1 MLLFPV
7 DFFIWHPTILS
18 APYYHDRPNTCNRFA
33 NIGRIIDIFI
43 SRVWHTESSFVTY
56 YPTTSVTFR
65 SCRYKLWISSAT
77 MIRPCFMTDHPIG
90 NPFLYNDTFLYSL
103 RPFSFWPCHRYSRQW
118 FTIAI
123 FSIIRIV
130 VNRRCSFFI

>member
-7 DFFIWHPTILS
+7 DFLFGIPPYFLPHIITTAQILG
-18 APYYHDRPNTCNRFA
+18 NRFA
-33 NIGRIIDIFI
+33 NIDRIIDVFI

-65 SCRYKLWISSAT
+65 SSRYKLWISSAT

-90 NPFLYNDTFLYSL
+90 NPFLYNDTLLYSL
-103 RPFSFWPCHRYSRQW
+103 RPFSFWPCYRYSRQW

-130 VNRRCSFFI
+130 LNRRCSFFI